1 MHNERLC
8 AYCHAKPYKAVWSMS
23 KGGGAPLKPS
33 KSRGNKL
40 GLQAVVIERLF
51 FVNLP
56 LWAMEQKADLSEVAS
71 FDASKLK
78 HVKTVEKNT
87 LPSSE
92 SKTKT
97 IVVPYVI
104 CTTQEFG
111 LLPLN
116 EIKRIFVNI
125 SVLHYLT

>member
-1 MHNERLC
+1 
-8 AYCHAKPYKAVWSMS
+8 
-23 KGGGAPLKPS
+23 
-33 KSRGNKL
+33 
-40 GLQAVVIERLF
+40 
-51 FVNLP
+51 
-56 LWAMEQKADLSEVAS
+56 MEQKADLSEVAS
-71 FDASKLK
+71 FDVSKLK

-116 EIKRIFVNI
+116 EIKRIFINI

>member
-1 MHNERLC
+1 
-8 AYCHAKPYKAVWSMS
+8 MS
-23 KGGGAPLKPS
+23 KGAVHYKALKIQR
-33 KSRGNKL
+33 KQTLTAGC
-40 GLQAVVIERLF
+40 GYWEII

-97 IVVPYVI
+97 VVYPI
-104 CTTQEFG
+104 LSAPLKNLASF
-111 LLPLN
+111 LLTKSI
-116 EIKRIFVNI
+116 EYSSIFQLLI
-125 SVLHYLT
+125 TFRS

>member
-1 MHNERLC
+1 
-8 AYCHAKPYKAVWSMS
+8 
-23 KGGGAPLKPS
+23 
-33 KSRGNKL
+33 
-40 GLQAVVIERLF
+40 
-51 FVNLP
+51 
-56 LWAMEQKADLSEVAS
+56 MEQKADLSEVAS

-97 IVVPYVI
+97 IVVPYVVI

-116 EIKRIFVNI
+116 EIKRIFINI
-125 SVLHYLT
+125 SVLHHLT

>member
-1 MHNERLC
+1 
-8 AYCHAKPYKAVWSMS
+8 
-23 KGGGAPLKPS
+23 
-33 KSRGNKL
+33 
-40 GLQAVVIERLF
+40 
-51 FVNLP
+51 
-56 LWAMEQKADLSEVAS
+56 MEQKADLSEVAS

-78 HVKTVEKNT
+78 HVKTLEKNT

-97 IVVPYVI
+97 LVVPCFI

-116 EIKRIFVNI
+116 DIKRIFVNI
-125 SVLHYLT
+125 SALHYLT

>member
-1 MHNERLC
+1 
-8 AYCHAKPYKAVWSMS
+8 
-23 KGGGAPLKPS
+23 
-33 KSRGNKL
+33 
-40 GLQAVVIERLF
+40 
-51 FVNLP
+51 
-56 LWAMEQKADLSEVAS
+56 MEQKADLSEVAS

-116 EIKRIFVNI
+116 EIKRIFINI
-125 SVLHYLT
+125 SVLNYLT

>member
-1 MHNERLC
+1 
-8 AYCHAKPYKAVWSMS
+8 
-23 KGGGAPLKPS
+23 
-33 KSRGNKL
+33 
-40 GLQAVVIERLF
+40 
-51 FVNLP
+51 
-56 LWAMEQKADLSEVAS
+56 MEQKADLSEVAS

-92 SKTKT
+92 SKTKPL
-97 IVVPYVI
+97 VVSRFI

-111 LLPLN
+111 LVPLN